1 MGRPK
6 LTLNN
11 CQTPL
16 AFSLD
21 VRRSNGSPLK
31 RTFGFAKPCV
41 NCSLL
46 FIDRDL
52 DALADSFERKRLR
65 VGQIRKNAFRME
77 SERPRHRT
85 IELV

>member
-11 CQTPL
+11 RQTPL

-21 VRRSNGSPLK
+21 VRRRNGSPLK

-46 FIDRDL
+46 IDRNL
-52 DALADSFERKRLR
+52 NALADSFERKRLR

-77 SERPRHRT
+77 SERPRHRPL
-85 IELV
+85 ELF